1 MAYMAPDANFFSA
14 ALMNDGLMDL
24 VTVDGDISPAK
35 SLSMLLSVEEN
46 KFFDNPLVH
55 YRKISAF
62 RLSPKDQK
70 DGYISIDGERIPFV
84 PFQAEI
90 HQGLGRV
97 IAKRAVNYEAPGPTN
112 WDKVTAAE
120 RFMA

>member
-1 MAYMAPDANFFSA
+1 MAPDANFFSA

-97 IAKRAVNYEAPGPTN
+97 VAKRAVNYAAPGPTN
-112 WDKVTAAE
+112 WDKVTPTD